1 MKSPNVVIVGLGT
14 AGAATCM
21 ELARRGVSV
30 LGLDRARPPHETG
43 SHHGETR
50 SVRRAYLEGTAYVPM
65 ARKAWELWERLER
78 DAGVSLLTP
87 TGNLTIGPPD
97 CPAVRG
103 FLEAAEAGNFP
114 HEALEAT
121 EVRKRWPR
129 LAMPDDFAAGL
140 EITAG
145 IVRPEAAVSTF
156 LAEAEKAGA
165 ELRFNEAVTGWSEQS
180 GRIEV
185 RTVSGVYEADR
196 LLLSGGARNPGLLGS
211 AGRFLSPVRVPVH
224 WIVPPHETDFRLGE
238 FPVNFWQVPP
248 AGEDGQSGYQEF
260 YSLPSVAPGA
270 RVKSA
275 IHNRLEPC
283 DPDGTSPVP
292 SPRETERLRNLLRR
306 YIPSL
311 SDRPLEGHV
320 CFYTLTPD
328 GDFVLGPLPESEN
341 VFTAALAGHGFKF
354 APALGEILAD
364 LIQGKRTEW
373 DMGRFSLAR
382 FEGGQDRA
390 APSWKTKKSRTRL

>member
-1 MKSPNVVIVGLGT
+1 MKSPDVVIVGLGT
-14 AGAATCM
+14 AGAAACM

-65 ARKAWELWERLER
+65 ARKAWDLWKRLER
-78 DAGVSLLTP
+78 DADVSLLTP

-103 FLEAAEAGNFP
+103 FLKAAESGNFP
-114 HEALEAT
+114 HEALEAA
-121 EVRKRWPR
+121 EVRKRWPSISV
-129 LAMPDDFAAGL
+129 PGEFAAGL

-156 LAEAEKAGA
+156 LAGAEKAGA
-165 ELRFNEAVTGWSEQS
+165 DLRFNEPVTGWSETS

-185 RTVSGVYEADR
+185 RTGSAVYEAGR
-196 LLLSGGARNPGLLGS
+196 LLLAGGARNPGLLGS

-224 WIVPPHETDFRLGE
+224 WIDPPHDSDFRLGN
-238 FPVNFWQVPP
+238 FPVNFWQVPL
-248 AGEDGQSGYQEF
+248 AEADGQSGYQEF

-283 DPDGTSPVP
+283 DPDGTSPAP
-292 SPRETERLRNLLRR
+292 SPQETEGLRSLLRR
-306 YIPSL
+306 YLPAL
-311 SDRPLEGHV
+311 SGRPMDGHV

-328 GDFVLGPLPESEN
+328 GDFALGPLPESDR

-354 APALGEILAD
+354 APVLGEILAD
-364 LIQGKRTEW
+364 LIQGKQPEW
-373 DMGRFSLAR
+373 DVERFSPGRF
-382 FEGGQDRA
+382 GNA
-390 APSWKTKKSRTRL
+390 ASA

>member
-1 MKSPNVVIVGLGT
+1 MKSPDVVIVGLGT
-14 AGAATCM
+14 VGAATCM
-21 ELARRGVSV
+21 ELSQRGVSV
-30 LGLDRARPPHETG
+30 VGLDRARPPHETG

-103 FLEAAEAGNFP
+103 FLEAAAAGNFP
-114 HEALEAT
+114 HEALEAA

-129 LAMPDDFAAGL
+129 LAPPDDFAAGL

-165 ELRFNEAVTGWSEQS
+165 DLRFNEPVADWSETS

-185 RTVSGVYEADR
+185 RTASGVHETGR
-196 LLLSGGARNPGLLGS
+196 LLLAGGARNPGLLGS

-224 WIVPPHETDFRLGE
+224 WIEPPHETDFRLGE
-238 FPVNFWQVPP
+238 FPVNFWQIP
-248 AGEDGQSGYQEF
+248 ATEADGQSGFQEF

-283 DPDGTSPVP
+283 DPDGTPPVP
-292 SPRETERLRNLLRR
+292 SHEETDRLRNLLGRH
-306 YIPSL
+306 IPSL
-311 SDRPLEGHV
+311 ADRPMDGRV

-328 GDFVLGPLPESEN
+328 GDFVLGPIPESDR

-354 APALGEILAD
+354 APALGGVLAD
-364 LIQGKRTEW
+364 LIQGNAPEW
-373 DMGRFSLAR
+373 DVERFSPAR
-382 FEGGQDRA
+382 FEEGG
-390 APSWKTKKSRTRL
+390 SV